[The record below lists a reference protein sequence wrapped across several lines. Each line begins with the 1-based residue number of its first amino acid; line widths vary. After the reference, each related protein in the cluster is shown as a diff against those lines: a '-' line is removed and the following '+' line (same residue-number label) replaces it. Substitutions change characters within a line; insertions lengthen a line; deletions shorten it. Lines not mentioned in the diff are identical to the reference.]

1 MNYTLTLFFAELA
14 VALAVFGYALKRR
27 VGHLMMGRPE
37 KRLAGTGRRIA
48 GFIVLV
54 LGQKKLFKEK
64 FGIVH
69 FIIFWGFIII
79 SLGTLQFVGE
89 GLSEGF
95 KIPLLGVN
103 PYFYMVKDIF
113 SVLVLAA
120 VSAAAFRRFVI
131 RPERLGVNLES
142 AVILAMIA
150 GLIITELAAGGLALA
165 AKPDPV
171 REMAPVYRLIASAV
185 SPVGGINPA
194 LGQKVLWW
202 AHVTLLLGFLA
213 YIPYSKHMHMLAAP
227 VNVFLKNLKPRGGQ
241 INPVDLE
248 DEEAGEFGAG
258 RIEAFTRKQLLD
270 LYSCAQCG
278 RCQDNCPAYLSGKSL
293 SPKKLLQKMKDHLV
307 ERGDALAD
315 ARRNG
320 SGGIPDTEMIGQVVS
335 EDEIWACTT
344 CYSCQEQCPVMNEH
358 VNKIVDMRRSL
369 VLDRG
374 DLPAEAR
381 LACRNIEKNYN
392 PWGIGWYSRGDWAVE
407 SGAPLAGVDRPAAD
421 YLYWVGCAGSFD
433 DRSKNIA
440 RSMVKIM
447 KEAGVSFSVLGS
459 EEKCCGDSARRLG
472 NEYLFQTL
480 AAENVELLNELGV
493 TRIVTHCPHCFNT
506 LKNEYP
512 AFGGNFEVVHH
523 TELLTGLIAQG
534 RLKFR
539 SDLES
544 LRVAYHD
551 SCYLGRYNGQYDAPR
566 KILRSV
572 PGVTV
577 VEARRS
583 REKSFCCGAGGGR
596 MWMEEQGGRRI
607 NGMRVEQLMESGPGV
622 VGVNCPFCLTMLE
635 DGIKAMELETPVP
648 ALDVAEIVAR
658 SVEYTVVEIPEEEAG
673 GEMVS

>member
-1 MNYTLTLFFAELA
+1 MNYTLTMFVAGLA

-37 KRLAGTGRRIA
+37 ARLAGTGRRIA

-54 LGQKKLFKEK
+54 LGQKKLLKEK
-64 FGIVH
+64 FGVVH

-95 KIPLLGVN
+95 KIPLLGIN
-103 PYFYMVKDIF
+103 PYFYLVKDIF

-120 VSAAAFRRFVI
+120 VAAAAFRRFVI
-131 RPERLGVNLES
+131 RPERLEVNLES
-142 AVILAMIA
+142 AVILATIA

-165 AKPDPV
+165 AKPDPA

-185 SPVGGINPA
+185 STAGGINPA

-202 AHVTLLLGFLA
+202 THVTLLLGFLA

-293 SPKKLLQKMKDHLV
+293 SPKKLLQKLKDHLT
-307 ERGDALAD
+307 ERGDALAA
-315 ARRNG
+315 ARRDG
-320 SGGIPDTEMIGQVVS
+320 SGGIPDAEMIGQVVS

-407 SGAPLAGVDRPAAD
+407 SGAPKAGVDGPPAD

-433 DRSKNIA
+433 DRSKNIT

-480 AAENVELLNELGV
+480 AKENVELLNGLGV
-493 TRIVTHCPHCFNT
+493 ARIVTHCPHCFNT

-512 AFGGNFEVVHH
+512 ALGGNFEVVHH
-523 TELLTGLIAQG
+523 TELLAGLIARG

-539 SDLES
+539 DDLES
-544 LRVAYHD
+544 LRLAYHD

-566 KILRSV
+566 KVLRSL

-577 VEARRS
+577 VEAGRS

-607 NGMRVEQLMESGPGV
+607 NGMRVEQLMESGPGA

-635 DGIKAMELETPVP
+635 DGIKALGLETPVP

-658 SVEYTVVEIPEEEAG
+658 SVEYTVVDIPEEEAG
-673 GEMVS
+673 EMVS